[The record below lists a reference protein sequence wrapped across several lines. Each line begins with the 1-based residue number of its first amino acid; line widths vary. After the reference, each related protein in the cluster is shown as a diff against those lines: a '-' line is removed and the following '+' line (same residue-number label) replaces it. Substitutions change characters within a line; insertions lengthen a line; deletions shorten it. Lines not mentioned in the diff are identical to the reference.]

1 MIFPNRRKL
10 DSPVFFIFETRLIH
24 VIFNFQPTSPL
35 YCITTHVFLGFSIIG
50 VLFDAAVCYLGKNLD
65 LYGAQECDRRRE
77 FIKEDETP
85 QTADGEK
92 KKEMNG
98 NL

>member
-1 MIFPNRRKL
+1 M
-10 DSPVFFIFETRLIH
+10 
-24 VIFNFQPTSPL
+24 
-35 YCITTHVFLGFSIIG
+35 
-50 VLFDAAVCYLGKNLD
+50 LFDAAVCYLGKNLD

-85 QTADGEK
+85 RETADGEK